1 MKTINVQTPAF
12 FDAQDLAACQSVFD
26 ELLKEMGV
34 AKESEEAGRI
44 AAVVIDLYQ
53 QGVRDPS
60 RLKVM
65 VENARS
71 LCGSYKPMAT
81 PTK

>member
-1 MKTINVQTPAF
+1 MKTIDVQEPTF
-12 FDAQDLAACQSVFD
+12 FDAPDLAACQSVFD
-26 ELLKEMGV
+26 ELLKEIGV

-44 AAVVIDLYQ
+44 AAIVIDLYQ
-53 QGVRDPS
+53 QGVRDRS
-60 RLKVM
+60 HLKVM

-71 LCGSYKPMAT
+71 LFGNYNPMAA